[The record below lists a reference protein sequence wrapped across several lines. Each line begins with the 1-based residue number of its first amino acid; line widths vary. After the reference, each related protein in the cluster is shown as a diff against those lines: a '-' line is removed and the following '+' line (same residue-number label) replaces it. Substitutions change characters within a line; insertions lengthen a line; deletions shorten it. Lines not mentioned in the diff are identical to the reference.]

1 MPSKDTATYWKD
13 RVAPRQID
21 GQPSSTLYARMS
33 HDGKQAWINLNVANK
48 TTAANIAASMWGK
61 LKSEGWESIKPTK
74 STGDTIK
81 ISEYLQQ
88 VEASH
93 ALKKATFNTYTRKL
107 RTLASE
113 LAGLKK
119 ATHYDKKSAADR
131 RNKVEQLPCS
141 ILSAENVRKWKRK
154 RLKGLSGEAES
165 MATNTLNSILSDA
178 RALFG
183 KKVLPEVDV
192 TFDVVPLSGIVISN
206 IKSKRFEHDVDYR
219 TLVATA
225 KDELDD
231 EQLAVFLLAAGC
243 GLRRSEIDRLRGE
256 DIDLKA
262 GTVRVTNTAD
272 GAVKRDSSLRTVRF
286 SKDGIIADILKD
298 RALNF
303 YVVCPSAKFIKGLQ
317 GHQYRCDEAMFPLVD
332 WLRRQGVRET
342 KPIHYLRKAFGDMV
356 AREHGIAVAAN
367 TLGNS
372 IQVCYATYSDHTN
385 TQAIL

>member
-13 RVAPRQID
+13 HVAHQQIR
-21 GQPSSTLYARMS
+21 GKTTSTFYARMA
-33 HDGKQAWINLNVANK
+33 HGGKQSLINLNTANR
-48 TTAANIAASMWGK
+48 TAAANAAASMWAK

-93 ALKKATFNTYTRKL
+93 VLKKATFNTYTRKL

-119 ATHYDKKSAADR
+119 GTHHDKKSAADR

-219 TLVATA
+219 TLVAAA

-231 EQLAVFLLAAGC
+231 EQLAVFLLAACC

-262 GTVRVTNTAD
+262 GTVRVTNTED

-332 WLRRQGVRET
+332 WLRKQGIRET